1 MWAVTQQVAQCLLWP
16 LREHAQAHIHR
27 NICIPHLHIYI
38 YMFLHG
44 SARIHTQ
51 RSLVL
56 LVLGGLLENMED
68 LNISIK
74 ALIQERYD

>member
-1 MWAVTQQVAQCLLWP
+1 MHKHTYIETFAF
-16 LREHAQAHIHR
+16 HIY
-27 NICIPHLHIYI
+27 IYIYI

-44 SARIHTQ
+44 SAHIHTQ
-51 RSLVL
+51 RSSVL